1 MRARLTTLL
10 PERLRAVLAL
20 ALVLVL
26 GAALG
31 VLVGGGERPAGV
43 ATGTVPA
50 PGGIKARVPD
60 PAAKQLARM
69 SLPRKV
75 AQVFLLGFPG
85 RDPGAG
91 PAGAFRT
98 RDVGGVVLERSNY
111 GGPGALRGL
120 TARLRAAAARGH
132 RVRPWVM
139 AGQEGGGFNALP
151 GLPPATA
158 PADLSGPAAGGR
170 EAASAARTLHRLGV
184 DGVLAP
190 TLDVGEAEN
199 PAVGARAFSPDPG
212 QVARYGQAAVAAYRD
227 AHVFSAPS
235 HFPGLGSGSQPVE
248 QGPSNVG
255 QSAAQLSTQDLVPFR
270 TAIQEGAPGIV
281 VSNGLYTY
289 DDFVT
294 PASLSHA
301 VMTDL
306 LRQSLHFRGV
316 ALTDDLTDP
325 AVTALTPPAESAVQ
339 ALRAGADMLYLSRP
353 PGAQEAAYEAVLAA
367 VRKGRIPQARLDQ
380 AVSRILAVKRDYG
393 LLR

>member
-1 MRARLTTLL
+1 VRARLTTHL
-10 PERLRAVLAL
+10 PARLRTLAPLAVVLAL
-20 ALVLVL
+20 
-26 GAALG
+26 GAGLG
-31 VLVGGGERPAGV
+31 VLVGGGGRPAGV
-43 ATGTVPA
+43 VTGTVPS
-50 PGGIKARVPD
+50 PGGAQARARD
-60 PAAKQLARM
+60 PVAAQLARM
-69 SLPRKV
+69 SVPRKV
-75 AQVFLLGFPG
+75 AQVFLVGFPG
-85 RDPGAG
+85 SGAGSG
-91 PAGAFRT
+91 PAGGFRK

-111 GGPGALRGL
+111 IGPAALRALNG
-120 TARLRAAAARGH
+120 RLRTATRRAH

-139 AGQEGGGFNALP
+139 AAQEGGEFNALP

-158 PADLSGPAAGGR
+158 PADLSSPAAGGR
-170 EAASAARTLHRLGV
+170 ESVAAGRALRRLGV

-190 TLDVGEAEN
+190 SLDVGEAEN

-227 AHVFSAPS
+227 TRVFSAPG

-255 QSAAQLSTQDLVPFR
+255 QSGAQLAAQDLVPFR
-270 TAIQEGAPGIV
+270 TAIKEGAPGLVI
-281 VSNGLYTY
+281 SNGLYAY

-301 VMTDL
+301 VMTGL
-306 LRQSLHFRGV
+306 LRRRLHFRGV

-325 AVTALTPPAESAVQ
+325 AVTALETPAQSSVQ

-353 PGAQEAAYEAVLAA
+353 PGAQEAAYRAVLAA
-367 VRKGRIPQARLDQ
+367 VRKGRITRARLDQ
-380 AVSRILAVKRDYG
+380 AVGRVLAVKRDYG

>member
-1 MRARLTTLL
+1 MPA
-10 PERLRAVLAL
+10 AL
-20 ALVLVL
+20 AVVLVL

-31 VLVGGGERPAGV
+31 VLVGGGGRPSGV
-43 ATGTVPA
+43 ATGTVPTPA
-50 PGGIKARVPD
+50 GVQPRVRD
-60 PAAKQLARM
+60 PAVAQLARM
-69 SLPRKV
+69 SLQRKV

-85 RDPGAG
+85 RGPGAG

-98 RDVGGVVLERSNY
+98 RDVGGVVIERANY
-111 GGPGALRGL
+111 GGRAALRGL
-120 TARLRAAAARGH
+120 TARLRSAAARAH
-132 RVRPWVM
+132 HVRPWVM
-139 AGQEGGGFNALP
+139 TAQEGGEFDALP

-158 PADLSGPAAGGR
+158 PADLSSPAAGGR
-170 EAASAARTLHRLGV
+170 ESAAAARALHRLGV

-199 PAVGARAFSPDPG
+199 PAVGARAFRPDPG
-212 QVARYGQAAVAAYRD
+212 QVARYGQAAVRAYRD

-248 QGPSNVG
+248 EGPANVG
-255 QSAAQLSTQDLVPFR
+255 QSAAQLSAQDLVPFR

-306 LRQSLHFRGV
+306 LRRRLRFRGV

-325 AVTALTPPAESAVQ
+325 GVTALEPPAQSAVQ
-339 ALRAGADMLYLSRP
+339 ALRAGADMVYLSRP
-353 PGAQEAAYEAVLAA
+353 PGAQEAAYRAVLAA
-367 VRKGRIPQARLDQ
+367 VRKGRIPRARLDQ
-380 AVSRILAVKRDYG
+380 AVGRILAVKRDYG

>member
-1 MRARLTTLL
+1 MPAALA
-10 PERLRAVLAL
+10 AVL
-20 ALVLVL
+20 VV
-26 GAALG
+26 GAGLG
-31 VLVGGGERPAGV
+31 VLVGGGARPAGV
-43 ATGTVPA
+43 ITGTVPSPA
-50 PGGIKARVPD
+50 GVTPRVRD
-60 PAAKQLARM
+60 PAAAQLARL
-69 SLPRKV
+69 SVPRKV
-75 AQVFLLGFPG
+75 AQLFLLGFPG

-91 PAGAFRT
+91 PPGAFHT

-111 GGPGALRGL
+111 GGPAALRGV
-120 TARLRAAAARGH
+120 TGRLRSAARRAH

-139 AGQEGGGFNALP
+139 AAQEGGEFNALP

-158 PADLSGPAAGGR
+158 PADLGSPTAGGR
-170 EAASAARTLHRLGV
+170 EAAAAARALHGLGV

-199 PAVGARAFSPDPG
+199 PAVGARASSPDPG
-212 QVARYGQAAVAAYRD
+212 QVARYAQAAVAAYRD
-227 AHVFSAPS
+227 AHVFSAPG

-255 QSAAQLSTQDLVPFR
+255 QSAAQLSAQDLVPFR
-270 TAIQEGAPGIV
+270 TAIREGAPGIV

-306 LRQSLHFRGV
+306 LRRRLHFRGI

-325 AVTALTPPAESAVQ
+325 AVTALETPAQSAVQ
-339 ALRAGADMLYLSRP
+339 AVRAGADMLYLSRP
-353 PGAQEAAYEAVLAA
+353 PGAQEAAYRAVLAA
-367 VRKGRIPQARLDQ
+367 VHKGRIPRARLDQ
-380 AVSRILAVKRDYG
+380 AVGRILAVKRDYG